1 MAGGSNPVKA
11 VLYALGANFGIAI
24 TKSVAAAIT
33 GSGAMLAEA
42 IHSFSDCANQG
53 LLLFGMKQ
61 AKQAPTAD
69 FPLGFG
75 KAIYFWSFVVAILLF
90 SVGGM
95 FSVYEGWHKLH
106 APEALNKPW
115 IAIGVLVVAI
125 GLESVSCWGA
135 LTEIRKVQNGRSLWQ
150 WFRES
155 RQAELVVILGE
166 DLAALFGLVL
176 ALIFVAL
183 TMITGNPMWDALGS
197 MAIGVLLIGV
207 AVAVGIEVKSLLM
220 GQSAEAPLREAIE
233 HYVATHPAVARALNI
248 ITLHFGDDVMVA
260 VKAHMKENASVDA
273 LAQDINQLEAGLKQR
288 FPAVKWIF
296 FEPDLEV

>member
-1 MAGGSNPVKA
+1 MAGGSNPAKA
-11 VLYALGANFGIAI
+11 ILYALAANFGIAI
-24 TKSVAAAIT
+24 TKSVAAFIT

-42 IHSFSDCANQG
+42 IHSYSDCANQG
-53 LLLFGMKQ
+53 LLLWGMKQ
-61 AKQAPTAD
+61 SRQAPTPD

-95 FSVYEGWHKLH
+95 FSLYEGWHKLH

-115 IAIGVLVVAI
+115 IAVAVLVVAI
-125 GLESVSCWGA
+125 GLELVSCWGA

-176 ALIFVAL
+176 ALIFVLL
-183 TMITGNPMWDALGS
+183 TMVTGNPVWDAVGTLCIGALLIVV
-197 MAIGVLLIGV
+197 AIG
-207 AVAVGIEVKSLLM
+207 VGIEVKSLLM
-220 GQSAEAPLREAIE
+220 GQSAEPPMREGIE
-233 HYVATHPAVARALNI
+233 RYVAGHPAVGQVLNI

-260 VKAHMKENASVDA
+260 VKARMKESASVEA
-273 LAQDINQLEAGLKQR
+273 LSMDINALEQGLKAQ

-296 FEPDLEV
+296 FEPDMAA